1 MVGAWG
7 LCEQNLSL
15 NAIFYLKNIFKYV
28 LSFLANCCVLL
39 IFSYNVEIQSHPLSK
54 GIKNLTSSYIIE
66 PNFQFIK
73 MSDKER
79 LGQGI

>member
-1 MVGAWG
+1 MCEVTARG

-15 NAIFYLKNIFKYV
+15 NTILSFNNILEYA

-39 IFSYNVEIQSHPLSK
+39 RNFQLQSHPLSK
-54 GIKNLTSSYIIE
+54 GIKNQTSSYIIE
-66 PNFQFIK
+66 PNFPFIK

-79 LGQGI
+79 LGQEM